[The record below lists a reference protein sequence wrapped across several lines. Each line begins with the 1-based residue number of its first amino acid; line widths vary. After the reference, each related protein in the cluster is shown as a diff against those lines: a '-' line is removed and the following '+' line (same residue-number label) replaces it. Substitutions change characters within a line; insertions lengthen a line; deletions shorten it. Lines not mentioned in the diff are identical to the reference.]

1 MRWRVARGK
10 RLVFPF
16 INQLIIV
23 FFSGVIC
30 SGRFS
35 NIVRR
40 FIGNSVEGLLHALGI
55 SIIRHRRLFSLMP
68 HPRSSDSLRSWSAR
82 GSLKLPYCPGA
93 VTLTVSSESRNPRC
107 DRRGLRENM
116 LGPPPPGSGGDL
128 LRVDVL
134 AESAPYGM
142 TQTTSLG
149 DTSVSDL
156 TDEAWPHPVRIT

>member
-1 MRWRVARGK
+1 MRWRIACGK
-10 RLVFPF
+10 RLVFPL

-23 FFSGVIC
+23 FFGGVIC

-40 FIGNSVEGLLHALGI
+40 FIGNSVEGLLHALGF

-82 GSLKLPYCPGA
+82 CSLKLPYCPGA

-107 DRRGLRENM
+107 DRGGLRGEHAR
-116 LGPPPPGSGGDL
+116 PPPGSGGDL
-128 LRVDVL
+128 LRVDV
-134 AESAPYGM
+134 APESAPYGM

-156 TDEAWPHPVRIT
+156 TDEAGPHPVRIT